1 MRDNFASPGFTLIE
15 MMVTVVIISILATVA
30 FPMAEVAARRSKEQE
45 LRRGLRE
52 IRNALDAYRTAVDEE
67 RIERVVGSSGYPKQL
82 RVLVEGVVDA
92 RNPSGG
98 RIMFLRRIPRDPF
111 ADRELLA
118 EQTWGLRS
126 YESPPENPKPGK
138 DVFDVYSLSKQTG
151 LNGVP
156 YSEW

>member
-1 MRDNFASPGFTLIE
+1 
-15 MMVTVVIISILATVA
+15 MVTVVIISILATVA